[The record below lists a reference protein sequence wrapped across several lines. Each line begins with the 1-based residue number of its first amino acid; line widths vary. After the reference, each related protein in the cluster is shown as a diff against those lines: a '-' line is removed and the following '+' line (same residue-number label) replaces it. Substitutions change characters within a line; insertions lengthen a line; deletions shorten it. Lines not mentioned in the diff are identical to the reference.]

1 MELGERLYQLRRERR
16 MSQEALADAL
26 GVSRQSVS
34 KWENGASTPDLD
46 KLVRLGELFGLS
58 LDELVKGQAPP
69 TAEGTEAAVRPPCSK
84 GRMIAAV
91 VLLVCGGLAALLLFA
106 TTLLYFAVWLL
117 LAGVLCLRAREHLGI
132 LLGGTAWLFALLFF
146 ETGTVL
152 SPWDIFSPAAY
163 RFYPPFLSAAGLAGL
178 SSFSAAARLG
188 RQGRLG
194 AVRPEQSH
202 AAWAGGG
209 PVFRRQSCMR
219 LAQSQS
225 AGIQS
230 FGAGF
235 WILLS
240 LALSALQNRS
250 ASGPVPSPLRRLPS
264 PALCGAGRL
273 GALLWPGSPGR
284 CGFSLLHVCST
295 TIGRFCFCCSTW
307 ALAWAGAAWERRRP
321 PQALKQAPSRPGR
334 RLLVISFGRR
344 AAGPER
350 RPPRQGAPSPG
361 LRPPGAGRP
370 ESPEAPSDPS
380 GQRVR

>member
-117 LAGVLCLRAREHLGI
+117 LAGVLCLRARERLGI

-163 RFYPPFLSAAGLAGL
+163 RFYPPFYLLLDWLAFLPFLLLLGLAVRAAWGRFDRSSLMRLGL
-178 SSFSAAARLG
+178 AAALFFAARVVCGLLNHSLLASSLLELDFG
-188 RQGRLG
+188 FYFPWPYQLSKTALLLALFPLPFGGYRR
-194 AVRPEQSH
+194 RPFVVL
-202 AAWAGGG
+202 AGWVLSFGLD
-209 PVFRRQSCMR
+209 R
-219 LAQSQS
+219 LAAAAFPYST
-225 AGIQS
+225 
-230 FGAGF
+230 FLYYY
-235 WILLS
+235 WPLL
-240 LALSALQNRS
+240 
-250 ASGPVPSPLRRLPS
+250 
-264 PALCGAGRL
+264 
-273 GALLWPGSPGR
+273 LLL
-284 CGFSLLHVCST
+284 FYL
-295 TIGRFCFCCSTW
+295 

-321 PQALKQAPSRPGR
+321 PQA
-334 RLLVISFGRR
+334 
-344 AAGPER
+344 
-350 RPPRQGAPSPG
+350 
-361 LRPPGAGRP
+361 
-370 ESPEAPSDPS
+370 
-380 GQRVR
+380 

>member
-163 RFYPPFLSAAGLAGL
+163 RFYPPFYLLLDWLAFLPFLLLLGLAVRAAWGRFDRSSLMRLGL
-178 SSFSAAARLG
+178 AAALFF
-188 RQGRLG
+188 
-194 AVRPEQSH
+194 
-202 AAWAGGG
+202 AARVVCG
-209 PVFRRQSCMR
+209 
-219 LAQSQS
+219 
-225 AGIQS
+225 
-230 FGAGF
+230 
-235 WILLS
+235 LL
-240 LALSALQNRS
+240 NH
-250 ASGPVPSPLRRLPS
+250 
-264 PALCGAGRL
+264 
-273 GALLWPGSPGR
+273 
-284 CGFSLLHVCST
+284 SLLAS
-295 TIGRFCFCCSTW
+295 S
-307 ALAWAGAAWERRRP
+307 
-321 PQALKQAPSRPGR
+321 
-334 RLLVISFGRR
+334 LL
-344 AAGPER
+344 E
-350 RPPRQGAPSPG
+350 
-361 LRPPGAGRP
+361 
-370 ESPEAPSDPS
+370 
-380 GQRVR
+380 

>member
-117 LAGVLCLRAREHLGI
+117 LAGALPAGAGAPWNSPGGHSVAVRAPLFRDWYRSFSLGYLFPRSLPVLP
-132 LLGGTAWLFALLFF
+132 AL
-146 ETGTVL
+146 
-152 SPWDIFSPAAY
+152 
-163 RFYPPFLSAAGLAGL
+163 LSAAGLAGL

-284 CGFSLLHVCST
+284 CGFSLLHVSLLLLAAFASAVLPGSGL
-295 TIGRFCFCCSTW
+295 GRGGLG
-307 ALAWAGAAWERRRP
+307 AEAPAAGI
-321 PQALKQAPSRPGR
+321 KQAPSRPGR